1 MPEIKQDAIIREMLG
16 DLCYRLRL
24 ADDLF
29 DHTTDALL
37 AAMNQEEFDAKA
49 QATIQLNGYSQAL
62 QLIYTDFRHLITRR
76 SVLFPAMLALW
87 QWNEEDAEEMVTQTL
102 ERLHSIADG
111 MMRTLQGELKKGGEE
126 K

>member
-29 DHTTDALL
+29 DHTTEALL
-37 AAMNQEEFDAKA
+37 AAMNQEEFDAKT

-62 QLIYTDFRHLITRR
+62 QLIYTDFKHLITRR

-102 ERLHSIADG
+102 ERLHFIADG
-111 MMRTLQGELKKGGEE
+111 MLRTLHGELE
-126 K
+126 KVGKSR

>member
-1 MPEIKQDAIIREMLG
+1 MPEIKQDAIIREMLD

-24 ADDLF
+24 ADGLF
-29 DHTTDALL
+29 DHTTDALI

-62 QLIYTDFRHLITRR
+62 QLIYMDFRHLITRR

-87 QWNEEDAEEMVTQTL
+87 QWNEEDGEEMVTQTL

-111 MMRTLQGELKKGGEE
+111 MLRALHGELEKGGESR
-126 K
+126 

>member
-29 DHTTDALL
+29 DHTTEALL
-37 AAMNQEEFDAKA
+37 AAMNQEEFDAKT

-62 QLIYTDFRHLITRR
+62 QLIYTDFKHLITRR
-76 SVLFPAMLALW
+76 SVLFPPMLALW

-102 ERLHSIADG
+102 ERLHFIADG
-111 MMRTLQGELKKGGEE
+111 MLRTLHGELEKGG
-126 K
+126 KSR

>member
-87 QWNEEDAEEMVTQTL
+87 QWNEEDAEEMVTQSL
-102 ERLHSIADG
+102 ERLHSIADA
-111 MMRTLQGELKKGGEE
+111 MLRTLHGELEKGGE
-126 K
+126 KR

>member
-111 MMRTLQGELKKGGEE
+111 MMRTLQGELKKGCEE